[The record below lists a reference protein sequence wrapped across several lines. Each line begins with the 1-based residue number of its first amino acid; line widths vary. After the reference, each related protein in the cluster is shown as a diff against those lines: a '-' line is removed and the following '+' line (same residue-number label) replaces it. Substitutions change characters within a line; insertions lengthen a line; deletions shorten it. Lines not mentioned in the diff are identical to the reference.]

1 MKKYIW
7 VLVLISMFVL
17 IGVDTFAV
25 VEKLDKALYELEV
38 GSGASDRDFA
48 ELEQQYDRLA
58 LEYTE
63 PDEQGRIYAS
73 KLRRYCRNG
82 PQVPLTIMEYS
93 VKALEFPL
101 EPEIEMDVRLK
112 LGDATWRN
120 GSGELNAS
128 LVEVR
133 REAAVVYLQGIR
145 VALDQGVPYDALP
158 ELPSGITVRGSGA
171 DYERLREEAERRS
184 AARKERKALEKLIAR
199 RGELEKSLLY
209 LYALKPRD
217 NSELRSLCEQYLI
230 DETVVSTTMKRLE
243 TAIAELEG
251 RAIEGES
258 VLHPKMPREMREKF
272 KYKDEDQ
279 YLDRAKL

>member
-1 MKKYIW
+1 MKNCIFI
-7 VLVLISMFVL
+7 LALITTFVL
-17 IGVDTFAV
+17 IATDTSAV

-38 GSGASDRDFA
+38 GSGVSDREFS
-48 ELEQQYDRLA
+48 EVEQQYDRLI
-58 LEYTE
+58 LKYTE

-82 PQVPLTIMEYS
+82 PQVPIIIMEYS

-101 EPEIEMDVRLK
+101 EPDIEMDVRLK
-112 LGDATWRN
+112 LGDATWRH
-120 GSGELNAS
+120 GSEELNTS

-145 VALDQGVPYDALP
+145 VAVEQGIPYGALP
-158 ELPSGITVRGSGA
+158 DLPPGITVRGSGA

-184 AARKERKALEKLIAR
+184 AARKDRKALEKLIAG

-217 NSELRSLCEQYLI
+217 HSELRLLCEQHLI
-230 DETVVSTTMKRLE
+230 DEVAVSMTMKRLE
-243 TAIAELEG
+243 IAIAELEG

-272 KYKDEDQ
+272 KYIDEDQ
-279 YLDRAKL
+279 YLERAKL